1 MTWVLVLCCGLLAAL
16 AGSLGLRLSR
26 ALRRTGELDAR
37 ARELETS
44 LAGVQKELERTQAEE
59 AKRAKEL
66 ARYLPTDVAQ
76 RIASAPADGTSI
88 KRRRGRLTVCFID
101 IVGFTS
107 MADSLAPEDLE
118 ALLNRYFTV
127 MTEIVQSR
135 GGTLD
140 KFMGDGIMVFF
151 AGEGADAEAAS
162 ACVRMALDMQE
173 ASRRL
178 ADEWQGRGSEVP
190 LRIRIGIAT
199 GYCSVGNFGSHNR
212 VQYTAV
218 GGPVNLAA
226 RLEAAAEPG
235 GILLA
240 HSTFG
245 LVRDGFVL
253 EPAGTLSLK
262 GLARPI
268 HAYRAVREA
277 VPGEARAVLAPAG
290 TDG

>member
-1 MTWVLVLCCGLLAAL
+1 MTWVLGLCCGVLAAL
-16 AGSLGLRLSR
+16 AGGLALHLARERKRYSERQDRL
-26 ALRRTGELDAR
+26 GELEA
-37 ARELETS
+37 A
-44 LAGVQKELERTQAEE
+44 LANLVRELERTRAQE
-59 AKRAKEL
+59 AQRAKEL

-76 RIASAPADGTSI
+76 RITNAPADGVGI
-88 KRRRGRLTVCFID
+88 KRRRGRLTVCFVD

-162 ACVRMALDMQE
+162 ACVRMAIDMQV

-199 GYCSVGNFGSHNR
+199 GYCSVGNFGSHSR

-245 LVRDGFVL
+245 LVRDAFVL

-268 HAYRAVREA
+268 HAYLALRECT
-277 VPGEARAVLAPAG
+277 PGEARAVLAAAG
-290 TDG
+290 MEG

>member
-1 MTWVLVLCCGLLAAL
+1 MTWVLGLCCGLLAAL
-16 AGSLGLRLSR
+16 AGGLAARV
-26 ALRRTGELDAR
+26 LRERRRSSGLDA
-37 ARELETS
+37 AVAELEQA
-44 LAGVQKELERTQAEE
+44 LASVTRQLERTQADE
-59 AKRAKEL
+59 AQRTKEL
-66 ARYLPTDVAQ
+66 ARYLPPDVAQ
-76 RIASAPADGTSI
+76 RLTRDPPGGAGI
-88 KRRRGRLTVCFID
+88 KRRRGRLTVCFSD

-199 GYCSVGNFGSHNR
+199 GYCSVGNFGSQSR

-245 LVRDGFVL
+245 LVREDFVF

-262 GLARPI
+262 GLVRPI
-268 HAYRAVREA
+268 HAYRAVRVA
-277 VPGEARAVLAPAG
+277 APGEARAVLAPAG